1 MPQSNLFSTD
11 TVYWFSFLLIVK
23 DWLGVLS
30 LLSLI
35 SGEVLRNDAIAKLKV
50 PEQASVFRELLLYAT
65 ASPCVTAFFIF
76 WVRGTGDGVQQAGVC
91 IWLCHVLA
99 NWSHSQPH
107 FAHLLPKESLSP
119 LQPEARRLGTVLIQR
134 MASGRGTWQ

>member
-1 MPQSNLFSTD
+1 MPQSNLSSTD
-11 TVYWFSFLLIVK
+11 SVYWFSFLLIVK
-23 DWLGVLS
+23 DWFGVLS

-35 SGEVLRNDAIAKLKV
+35 SGEVLRNSAKLKV
-50 PEQASVFRELLLYAT
+50 PEQAPVLMELLLCAT
-65 ASPCVTAFFIF
+65 AFPHVTAFFIF

-91 IWLCHVLA
+91 IWLCRVLA
-99 NWSHSQPH
+99 NWSHSQPL

-134 MASGRGTWQ
+134 MASGRGKWQ